1 MQQIYLPK
9 AVCRGVRVDVHAP
22 PEAVERHRR
31 IRLYERLRAGGCSE
45 ALALEA
51 VGTPRSTLFRWR
63 RSFQRLG
70 LAGLS
75 DRSRRPARVRRPR
88 WTRRDEAAVWD
99 MRRRF
104 PFMGR
109 AKIRVMLAREGR
121 VLSEATVGRILA
133 KGVRLKRIRP
143 CASCRGRVAAKRRRR
158 FDGHA
163 RRWRA
168 GMKAQA
174 PGELVQVD
182 HMTLNFPG
190 TRIKEFRAVCPFTKM
205 MVSRAH
211 ARATALNAK
220 RFLAEMLKDLP
231 FPVRSVQVDGGSEFR
246 RDFEE
251 ACREADIPLFVLP
264 PKSPERNG
272 CVEKANDSSRTE
284 FWGLHTGGL
293 TLDELRP
300 RLAGHQHFH
309 NHVRPHQ
316 SLSMQTPMEYFQS
329 LPKEGQTQSHMY

>member
-9 AVCRGVRVDVHAP
+9 AVCRGVRVDVHTP

-31 IRLYERLRAGGCSE
+31 IRLYERLRAEGCSK

-51 VGTPRSTLFRWR
+51 AGTPRSTLFRWR
-63 RSFQRLG
+63 RALRQRG
-70 LAGLS
+70 LAGLA
-75 DRSRRPARVRRPR
+75 DRSRRPARVRRPQ

-99 MRRRF
+99 MRARF

-109 AKIRVMLAREGR
+109 AKVRVMLAREGTA
-121 VLSEATVGRILA
+121 LSEAAVGRILA
-133 KGVRLKRIRP
+133 KGVRLGRVRP
-143 CASCRGRVAAKRRRR
+143 CAFRRGRAKAKRRRR

-163 RRWRA
+163 RRWRP
-168 GMKAQA
+168 GMKARA

-190 TRIKEFRAVCPFTKM
+190 TRIKEFRALCPFTKM
-205 MVSRAH
+205 MVARPY

-220 RFLAEMLKDLP
+220 RFLAEMLGDLP

-251 ACREADIPLFVLP
+251 ACREAGLPLFVLP

-284 FWGLHTGGL
+284 FRGLYAGGL
-293 TLDELRP
+293 TLDEVRP
-300 RLAGHQHFH
+300 QLAEHQHFH

-316 SLSMQTPMEYFQS
+316 SLNMQTPMEYLQS
-329 LPKEGQTQSHMY
+329 LPTEGQTQSHMC